1 MGSLSLRNIHKSY
14 GDTVVVKGLDLEV
27 HDGEFLVLVGPSGCG
42 KSTALRMIAGL
53 EEVSAGELYIDGRL
67 SNDIHPADRG
77 AAMVFQSYALYPH
90 MTVADN
96 MGFSLKMAGIS
107 KTIRNQSVLHAAE
120 SLQIS
125 NLLSRYPKEL
135 SGGQRQRV
143 AIGRAIVRK
152 PTVFLFDEPLS
163 NLDAALRVSMR
174 IELTRLH
181 QELKTTMIYV
191 THDQVE
197 AMTMGDRIAIFHQ
210 GKIEQIGNPL
220 SLYENPANLFVAGF
234 LGAPKINLIEKPKE
248 SSSQAHRQMWDMLT
262 AHLAREPQTVGIR
275 PEQCKLIQNPDGVK
289 ASVTLAEHLGDSSI
303 LYLKIEG
310 LENLFTLKLDANANK
325 VQNGDMLFISA
336 EKNHVLAFDQ
346 AGQNMN
352 LP

>member
-1 MGSLSLRNIHKSY
+1 
-14 GDTVVVKGLDLEV
+14 
-27 HDGEFLVLVGPSGCG
+27 
-42 KSTALRMIAGL
+42 
-53 EEVSAGELYIDGRL
+53 
-67 SNDIHPADRG
+67 
-77 AAMVFQSYALYPH
+77 
-90 MTVADN
+90 
-96 MGFSLKMAGIS
+96 
-107 KTIRNQSVLHAAE
+107 
-120 SLQIS
+120 
-125 NLLSRYPKEL
+125 
-135 SGGQRQRV
+135 
-143 AIGRAIVRK
+143 
-152 PTVFLFDEPLS
+152 
-163 NLDAALRVSMR
+163 
-174 IELTRLH
+174 
-181 QELKTTMIYV
+181 
-191 THDQVE
+191 
-197 AMTMGDRIAIFHQ
+197 
-210 GKIEQIGNPL
+210 
-220 SLYENPANLFVAGF
+220 VAGF

>member
-1 MGSLSLRNIHKSY
+1 
-14 GDTVVVKGLDLEV
+14 
-27 HDGEFLVLVGPSGCG
+27 
-42 KSTALRMIAGL
+42 
-53 EEVSAGELYIDGRL
+53 
-67 SNDIHPADRG
+67 
-77 AAMVFQSYALYPH
+77 

-96 MGFSLKMAGIS
+96 MGFSLKMAGVS
-107 KTIRNQSVLHAAE
+107 NADRQARVLQAAE

-125 NLLSRYPKEL
+125 NLLERFPKEL

-197 AMTMGDRIAIFHQ
+197 AMTMGDRIAIFNQ
-210 GKIEQIGNPL
+210 GKIEQLGSPL
-220 SLYENPANLFVAGF
+220 SLYQKPANLFVAGF
-234 LGAPKINLIEKPKE
+234 LGAPKINLIEKPHE
-248 SSSQAHRQMWDMLT
+248 SSSAAHRQLWSVLT
-262 AHLAREPQTVGIR
+262 QHLTREPHTIGIR
-275 PEQCKLIQNPDGVK
+275 PEQCKVSHTPNGVQ

-310 LENLFTLKLDANANK
+310 LQSLFNLKLDANASK
-325 VQNGDMLFISA
+325 VQNGDSLFISA
-336 EKNHVLAFDQ
+336 EPQHVLAFDA
-346 AGQNMN
+346 AGQNMD
-352 LP
+352 LQ